1 MATRDQIYEG
11 GCACG
16 AVRFSVRG
24 APLRAG
30 LCHCMTCRKSH
41 GATFNP
47 FAVFGLDQVD
57 VQGKLTEWQSS
68 PSYVQR
74 FCPKCGSQLSGG
86 HGEEIE
92 ISLGSFDQPGLF
104 EPQYELWVIRRE
116 HWLAPLDV
124 PQFTENRDPD

>member
-1 MATRDQIYEG
+1 MATEDQIHEG

-41 GATFNP
+41 GGAFNP
-47 FAVFGLDQVD
+47 FVVFALDQVD
-57 VQGKLTEWQSS
+57 VEGELADCQSS

-86 HGEEIE
+86 DGEEIE
-92 ISLGSFDQPGLF
+92 LSLGSFDQPGLF

-124 PQFTENRDPD
+124 PQFNGNRDPG